1 MNIVMP
7 KKKNDVSH
15 YDSAMP
21 ALGIFER
28 KRSSKREKTGLGKDK
43 EKLSVSKSK
52 YALHN
57 QPLIC
62 FNERVNQLKKTP

>member
-15 YDSAMP
+15 YDPAMP

-28 KRSSKREKTGLGKDK
+28 KRFSKREKIRLRKDG
-43 EKLSVSKSK
+43 ETLSVSKSK

>member
-1 MNIVMP
+1 MNILTA
-7 KKKNDVSH
+7 KQKNDVRH
-15 YDSAMP
+15 CDTAMP

-28 KRSSKREKTGLGKDK
+28 KRFSKREEIRLGKDD
-43 EKLSVSKSK
+43 ETLSVSKSK

-62 FNERVNQLKKTP
+62 FNERVDQLKKTP